1 MFGPNG
7 LASSFLFI
15 SLAENSALSIQVK
28 PELEASLSSLFDIGI
43 KTKDLIYSLKPSSS
57 LSIGMPSP
65 DSLSIHDSIQEFSF

>member
-1 MFGPNG
+1 MILKYEIKYEVFCQNG

-43 KTKDLIYSLKPSSS
+43 KTKD
-57 LSIGMPSP
+57 P
-65 DSLSIHDSIQEFSF
+65 DLFA